1 MLDLIWNLF
10 QDDDLARLRRDAAQR
25 DAQDD
30 EGRNQAGAVEARL
43 LELEKRHEQLKLVTL
58 ALWRLLKERVGV
70 NDTELRKYVTS
81 TDLIDGALDGK
92 VDLTNELVKCVKC
105 GRRRLNTSIVCPF
118 CGTRGA
124 TDNAFDTA

>member
-10 QDDDLARLRRDAAQR
+10 QDEDLERLKRDAAQR
-25 DAQDD
+25 AAQND
-30 EGRNQAGAVEARL
+30 EERSKAGSVEARL

-58 ALWRLLKERVGV
+58 ALWRLLKERVGL

-92 VDLTNELVKCVKC
+92 VDLTNELVKCAKC